1 MGLLALEVWSHRLL
15 GFTGMELWGFLEG
28 GGGFST
34 SWVLVRSLPCQG
46 SARLRML
53 RIRDLCCG
61 LLLRILLWGIHGE
74 GLGES
79 NLLVGYHGEPKVN
92 LFHNIRII

>member
-1 MGLLALEVWSHRLL
+1 MVLGSKFPCESSGSEALCNGALALEVWSHRLL

-53 RIRDLCCG
+53 RIRDL
-61 LLLRILLWGIHGE
+61 WA
-74 GLGES
+74 
-79 NLLVGYHGEPKVN
+79 
-92 LFHNIRII
+92 FF